1 MAFEL
6 LGSNADEIRLLRA
19 PAIGYSIALA
29 GRPRVVSVPTDGAA
43 YDVVLALGDV
53 EIEHGFRIDAVPSH
67 PDPSAL
73 AMAIVTAYRNQRAKK
88 ETRVRKL
95 SAAMATPGVIAGAQS
110 IYGLKHLES
119 PTMEH
124 LWVAIHP
131 APHGLYVLYHTT
143 RFRNADVNTIVWGHV
158 RSSFI
163 DQHSWDPQRSEAPVV
178 WPPSEIARP
187 SVRLELTDAAMQE
200 AREKAS
206 ELGAITADEQAR
218 LMSVF
223 REFAQQD
230 YPPRMPINEL
240 LRDTVRSGINSATS
254 NRVASVCLRGLD
266 SCKTRHDLHGWIWGC
281 VWAIGEALHSR

>member
-1 MAFEL
+1 M
-6 LGSNADEIRLLRA
+6 
-19 PAIGYSIALA
+19 
-29 GRPRVVSVPTDGAA
+29 VSTPTDGAA

-53 EIEHGFRIDAVPSH
+53 EIEHGFRIDTVPSH

-95 SAAMATPGVIAGAQS
+95 SAAMATPGVVAGAQS
-110 IYGLKHLES
+110 IYGLTHLES

-131 APHGLYVLYHTT
+131 APHGLYILYHTT

-163 DQHSWDPQRSEAPVV
+163 DQHSWDPQRSEVPVV

-187 SVRLELTDAAMQE
+187 SVKLELTDAAMQE
-200 AREKAS
+200 AREKAVS
-206 ELGAITADEQAR
+206 LER
-218 LMSVF
+218 LP
-223 REFAQQD
+223 Q
-230 YPPRMPINEL
+230 
-240 LRDTVRSGINSATS
+240 TS
-254 NRVASVCLRGLD
+254 KLA
-266 SCKTRHDLHGWIWGC
+266 
-281 VWAIGEALHSR
+281 